1 MFGNL
6 TCHTRQTHFLPSTM
20 SAVFNVNHNA
30 PKSTECLFLSQ
41 DRTEPGPPM
50 PFLQSA
56 HAVDET
62 VALSVSLLVSR
73 CWAFA
78 AYARSLAVLANQ
90 YDIFPVIPHEA
101 RPSGLYTNTMS
112 TTFSMLTS
120 AMILF
125 VCLLLSDRL
134 WVESVF
140 VSQNVWSNIFELLTL
155 ISDLLD
161 NLWKFGIWKTVDGVR
176 IPE

>member
-1 MFGNL
+1 
-6 TCHTRQTHFLPSTM
+6 
-20 SAVFNVNHNA
+20 
-30 PKSTECLFLSQ
+30 
-41 DRTEPGPPM
+41 
-50 PFLQSA
+50 
-56 HAVDET
+56 
-62 VALSVSLLVSR
+62 
-73 CWAFA
+73 
-78 AYARSLAVLANQ
+78 
-90 YDIFPVIPHEA
+90 
-101 RPSGLYTNTMS
+101 
-112 TTFSMLTS
+112 MLTS

-140 VSQNVWSNIFELLTL
+140 VSQNVLSNIFELLTL